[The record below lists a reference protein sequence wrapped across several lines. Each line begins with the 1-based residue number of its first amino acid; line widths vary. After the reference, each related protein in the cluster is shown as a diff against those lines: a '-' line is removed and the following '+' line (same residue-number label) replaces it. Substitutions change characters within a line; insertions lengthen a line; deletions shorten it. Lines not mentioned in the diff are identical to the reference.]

1 MNNIGTRLIGTGS
14 YMPDLKLTNEMLE
27 SMVDTN
33 DEWIVKRT
41 GIRERRIAQNTAT
54 WELALEAGRRALE
67 DAALDASELDL
78 IIVGTATPDFFT
90 PSVSCM
96 VQGKLGASKAMAFD
110 LSAACSGFVYSVDV
124 ADSFIRAGK
133 AKNVL
138 VICAETLSRIID
150 YTDRS
155 TCVIFGDGAAAAV
168 FQASEQEGV
177 LTTYMRANGT
187 LGECL
192 KAQCLPVED
201 PLAQGP
207 RAVCDHRFLK
217 MAGSDVFRF
226 TASAVPEAIDAVLH
240 QANMTADQIDWFVL
254 HQANVR
260 ILQMVSTRYGLDP
273 KKVYVNIDRYGNTS
287 GVSVALCLDEMRK
300 NGQLKAGQHIV
311 ISGFGGGLTYGAA
324 LIRI

>member
-201 PLAQGP
+201 PLAQVP

-260 ILQMVSTRYGLDP
+260 ILQMVTTRYGLDP